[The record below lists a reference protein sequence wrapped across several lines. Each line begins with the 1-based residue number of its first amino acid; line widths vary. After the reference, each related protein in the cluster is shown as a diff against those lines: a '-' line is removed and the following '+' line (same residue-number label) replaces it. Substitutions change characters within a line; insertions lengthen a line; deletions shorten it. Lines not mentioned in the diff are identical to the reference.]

1 MVNITIIYK
10 ITQAEIINESYVNA
24 KLYCLGCERKSE
36 LLKLGVGVIRAR
48 CVGAIQIRECS
59 VQMKIGI

>member
-10 ITQAEIINESYVNA
+10 IINESFVNG
-24 KLYCLGCERKSE
+24 KLDILGCECKSE

-48 CVGAIQIRECS
+48 CEGAIQIRECS
-59 VQMKIGI
+59 VQMYFGI